1 MRTAMQMQRLRLIS
15 SIMVVTLSV
24 VCLSMPVQAT
34 EPESMDVPLG
44 HWSYAAVESL
54 TQTPLIAKSDVLF
67 DSRTSISRY
76 EMALLVAKILRRL
89 DDLGGVSDE
98 GFEGGGLSVGMEQ
111 DVLDE
116 LFATVKSSYLGK
128 GVLAD
133 EHLLLIKRLVEGF
146 NSELTS
152 LGLIK
157 QAPNPT
163 DFNLLFDP
171 GSLRL
176 DRVDQISRGDE
187 EEDDDPF
194 RLSGWRSV
202 ISSDS
207 TVWKTGGWELEA
219 SVSKLLGEAYDP
231 FAPEPGRSVTALG
244 GRLQVTPGVKVSG
257 EFAANPESG
266 PAKDAGAM
274 KVGAQMTMGDVE
286 VDASYKNV
294 RSQFDPLIKTGTEG
308 KDTTGYDVSVH
319 YRDVTL
325 STGRE
330 TQRNFGEAD
339 EDPETITSLGLMYGV
354 GEEIVLRADYRY
366 VDIDQLADEDEDP
379 SSTRRTT
386 VGFGVSIPKGSV
398 NLGLTYEQDQGKGKV
413 SPTGA
418 SADIAHEAPWDSL
431 SVLQAGVAREDMA
444 DGNRKTTSLSLGYN
458 YRKEAAL
465 IFGYKMIDFT
475 DAESSLDGN
484 PENIA
489 TAELSIKF

>member
-1 MRTAMQMQRLRLIS
+1 MRTAMQKQTLKLLVW
-15 SIMVVTLSV
+15 IMVITLSV
-24 VCLSMPVQAT
+24 VCLSMPVQAS

-44 HWSYAAVESL
+44 HWSYDAVESL
-54 TQTPLIAKSDVLF
+54 CQTPLISKSDVLF
-67 DSRTSISRY
+67 DSHTSISRY

-89 DDLGGVSDE
+89 DDLGGLPED
-98 GFEGGGLSVGMEQ
+98 GIGDGLYAGTEQ
-111 DVLDE
+111 EVLEE

-128 GVLAD
+128 GVLTD
-133 EHLLLIKRLVEGF
+133 EHLSLIRRLVEGF
-146 NSELTS
+146 NDELTS

-157 QAPNPT
+157 QAPSPT
-163 DFNLLFDP
+163 DLNLFFDP
-171 GSLRL
+171 SSFRL
-176 DRVDQISRGDE
+176 DRVDQIAKGED
-187 EEDDDPF
+187 EDDDPF

-207 TVWKTGGWELEA
+207 TVWRTGGWELEA

-231 FAPEPGRSVTALG
+231 FAPEGGRSVTSLE

-257 EFAANPESG
+257 EFATNPELD

-294 RSQFDPLIKTGTEG
+294 RSQFDPLISTGAEG
-308 KDTTGYDVSVH
+308 KDTSGYDVSVH
-319 YRDVTL
+319 YKDVTL

-330 TQRNFGEAD
+330 TQRNFGEPD
-339 EDPETITSLGLMYGV
+339 KEPETITSVGLKYGL
-354 GEEIVLRADYRY
+354 GEEITLRADYRY
-366 VDIDQLADEDEDP
+366 VDIDQLANNGEDP
-379 SSTRRTT
+379 GSTRRTT
-386 VGFGVSIPKGSV
+386 VGLGVSVPKGSV
-398 NLGLTYEQDQGKGKV
+398 NLGLTYEQDQGKGRV

-418 SADIAHEAPWDSL
+418 SADIAHAAPWDSE
-431 SVLQAGVAREDMA
+431 SVLQAGVSREDLA
-444 DGNRKTTSLSLGYN
+444 DGNKKTTSLSLGYN